1 MQGCTTRPGGA
12 KRLCPASSRPGREA
26 SLPHGEVFP
35 GERMDAWGEVERAMG
50 KVVKAAREQ
59 GWVRELDRIRHE
71 IVWREDQAWFW
82 AQVRQ
87 VAVCQAID
95 AILEDEGLLL
105 AEG

>member
-1 MQGCTTRPGGA
+1 
-12 KRLCPASSRPGREA
+12 
-26 SLPHGEVFP
+26 
-35 GERMDAWGEVERAMG
+35 MDAWGEVERAMG

-105 AEG
+105 AEGAARRWTWREELELMERAVEDPENTWWDPERVGIPGA